1 MIQKCAL
8 VEVFAM
14 TLTIV
19 FVILEVGVEF
29 PVRFQAAME
38 FQITQLVCV
47 RLMDFVMA
55 ITLVNAQLGILG
67 WIAVSTSVVVIY
79 SQIRPFVHHM
89 VNASLQTIATAHPH
103 TMALIAT
110 SIVAMVLRMIALLCA
125 LLMALALNQISAIVN
140 LDTQDLI
147 VKLLLLAGVL
157 NLMM

>member
-1 MIQKCAL
+1 MI
-8 VEVFAM
+8 
-14 TLTIV
+14 LTIA
-19 FVILEVGVEF
+19 FVLLEVGVEF

-67 WIAVSTSVVVIY
+67 WIAICTSAVVIY

-103 TMALIAT
+103 TMALNAIST
-110 SIVAMVLRMIALLCA
+110 VAMVLRMIALLCA
-125 LLMALALNQISAIVN
+125 LLMALALNQTNAIVHQG
-140 LDTQDLI
+140 TQDQI
-147 VKLLLLAGVL
+147 VKLLLHVGVL